1 MIWQD
6 LVFMVGSGL
15 SIAFLAPTLQ
25 DAAAS
30 VPLATSAPSM
40 LIGGV
45 YAFTFAT
52 LGMTFSAAGALSTC
66 VMWTLIGF
74 FRAPESPYN
83 AATAVGSARH
93 RADLF
98 AADARYWMRRKRRR
112 NEIPVES
119 YAADGSAPR
128 FSLGAD

>member
-6 LVFMVGSGL
+6 LVFMIGSGL
-15 SIAFLAPTLQ
+15 SIVFLAPTLR
-25 DAAAS
+25 DAAS
-30 VPLATSAPSM
+30 NVPLATSAPSM

-83 AATAVGSARH
+83 ASNAVGSAPYRI
-93 RADLF
+93 DLF
-98 AADARYWMRRKRRR
+98 ATDARYWIRRKRSR
-112 NEIPVES
+112 NEVPLES
-119 YAADGSAPR
+119 YAADGSASR

>member
-15 SIAFLAPTLQ
+15 SIVFLAPTLR

-52 LGMTFSAAGALSTC
+52 LGMTFSAAGALATC
-66 VMWTLIGF
+66 VMWTLISF

-83 AATAVGSARH
+83 AVNAIGSARD
-93 RADLF
+93 RTDLF
-98 AADARYWMRRKRRR
+98 ATDARYWLRRKRHRGSPR
-112 NEIPVES
+112 LGSRYTER
-119 YAADGSAPR
+119 AASQLPPR
-128 FSLGAD
+128 AD